1 MADTDTEAAAEPL
14 PPTISG
20 FAITHCANCAAG
32 WVRRGTN
39 GGIIIVCLLDR
50 KPVWVQIADC
60 DRYEPKEQAE
70 PTATEQP

>member
-1 MADTDTEAAAEPL
+1 MADTDTDAAAAPL

-60 DRYEPKEQAE
+60 DRYEPKEQPEA
-70 PTATEQP
+70 TATE

>member
-1 MADTDTEAAAEPL
+1 MADTDTDAAAEPL

-60 DRYEPKEQAE
+60 DRYEPKEQPE
-70 PTATEQP
+70 QPATE

>member
-1 MADTDTEAAAEPL
+1 MTTTESEAEPDDL

-32 WVRRGTN
+32 WVRRGTT
-39 GGIIIVCLLDR
+39 GGVIIVCLLDR

-60 DRYEPKEQAE
+60 DRYEPKEQPEA
-70 PTATEQP
+70 TATEQP